1 MKQTKKIKRF
11 LLLLL
16 GVLLMQ
22 TGMAQET
29 FPKNGVSDL
38 RQGEYALINATAVTS
53 DKTVNNAVILIKGKK
68 IIKLEAGLAVP
79 KGFKVIDLKGKYVY
93 PAFIDVYSNY
103 GMPEVVM
110 PPRTNPV
117 IKREQIIPA
126 RAGAYNANDAIKADF
141 DAGRAFALD
150 QKKAKALRDQGI
162 GTVSSFRPD
171 GVARG
176 TSVVLSLGE
185 DQENEL
191 ILKNE
196 VSAYFSM
203 DKGSSLQDYPHTL
216 MGGISLMRQ
225 TWFDALWYGQLEEKP
240 FVDLTLEALNRQL
253 GIPWYFESPD
263 WSMTLTVDKVSKELG
278 KDFII
283 KGAGDEYQRIDKIRE
298 MGRQMVIPLNF
309 PKSFDV
315 SDSLFHDLIS
325 LKDMKHWE
333 MAPLNLAY
341 LAKNEVDFAITADGL
356 DDPKV
361 FLDHL
366 KIAVASG
373 LGANKAL
380 EALTK
385 TPARFLG
392 MENVLGGLEEGMY
405 GNMIISTGPIFDF
418 GSQLTEIWVQG
429 KNYKVSAKSTLDS
442 AYVPAVTI
450 DDNPE
455 MLYPFTAFGSE
466 ELPTSETM
474 LIKGVTVWTNTE
486 KGILK
491 NHDVLIENG
500 KISKVGENL
509 KAGKVRVI
517 DGTGRHLSAGIID
530 EHAHIALKA
539 INEMAINTSMVRMA
553 DVVNPEDI
561 AIYRALAGGVV
572 AAQLLHGSSD
582 AIGGQSALV
591 KLKWGGT
598 AQDMMIDGADK
609 FIKFALGENPKRS
622 KSDPSIRFPRTIMG
636 LEQVYTDAFTNAL
649 EYEKLWKGVSTDGS
663 SDKSASIP
671 RRDLVNEAMLEII
684 HKRLFITSHSYV
696 QSEML
701 MLMDVADRFDFTIN
715 TFTHVLEGY
724 KIANEM
730 QAHGVGGSTFS
741 DRWNYKWEARN
752 AIPYNTVLM
761 SGQGVVTAVNSD
773 SGETIRH
780 LNQEAAKS
788 IKYGGMDE
796 QEALKL
802 ATLNPAIL
810 LHLDETM
817 GTVEEGKSAD
827 IVLWSDSPLSIY
839 AKAEKTIIE
848 GAVYFDMERDLE
860 LRAQVAA
867 ERRRILS
874 KMKMW
879 SDKGGETV
887 KVSSAVPIEMECD
900 FLDAESLMEMLK

>member
-1 MKQTKKIKRF
+1 
-11 LLLLL
+11 
-16 GVLLMQ
+16 MQ

-29 FPKNGVSDL
+29 FPKNGVSDF
-38 RQGEYALINATAVTS
+38 REGEYALINATAVTA
-53 DKTVNNAVILIKGKK
+53 DKTIKNAVILIKGNK
-68 IIKLEAGLAVP
+68 IVRLQENLAVP
-79 KGFKVIDLKGKYVY
+79 GGYKIIDLQGKFVY

-103 GMPEVVM
+103 GMPEVKM

-117 IKREQIIPA
+117 IKREQIAPT

-141 DAGRAFALD
+141 DAGSAFAFD
-150 QKKAKALRDQGI
+150 EKKAKALRDQGI
-162 GTVSSFRPD
+162 ATVSSFRAD

-176 TSVVLSLGE
+176 TSVVVSLGE
-185 DQENEL
+185 GQDNEL
-191 ILKNE
+191 VLKNK

-203 DKGSSLQDYPHTL
+203 DKGSSLQDYPYTL

-225 TWFDALWYGQLEEKP
+225 TWFDAQWYGKLEQKP
-240 FVDLTLEALNRQL
+240 FMDLTLEALNDQL
-253 GIPWYFESPD
+253 DIPWYFESPD

-278 KDFII
+278 KNFII
-283 KGAGDEYQRIDKIRE
+283 KGAGDEYQRVEKIKA
-298 MGRQMVIPLNF
+298 MGKRMVIPVNF

-315 SDSLFHDLIS
+315 GDTLFNDLIS

-341 LAKNEVDFAITADGL
+341 LSKSEVDFAVTADGL
-356 DDPKV
+356 EDPKV

-373 LGANKAL
+373 LEPNKAL
-380 EALTK
+380 AALTT

-392 MENVLGGLEEGMY
+392 MEDVLGGLEAGMY
-405 GNMIISTGPIFDF
+405 GNIIISSGPIFEF
-418 GSQLTEIWVQG
+418 GSQLVEIWVQG
-429 KNYKVSAKSTLDS
+429 KSYPVSAKSTLS
-442 AYVPAVTI
+442 NSYVPALRI
-450 DDNPE
+450 QDNPGI
-455 MLYPFTAFGSE
+455 LYPFTAFGSE
-466 ELPTSETM
+466 ELPKSETL
-474 LIKGVTVWTNTE
+474 LIKGVTVWTNAE
-486 KGILK
+486 KGVLE
-491 NHDVLIENG
+491 NQDVLVENG
-500 KISKVGENL
+500 KISKIGENI
-509 KAGKVRVI
+509 KAGKARII

-530 EHAHIALKA
+530 EHSHIALKS
-539 INEMAINTSMVRMA
+539 INEMAINTSMVRME
-553 DVVNPEDI
+553 DVINPEDI
-561 AIYRALAGGVV
+561 GIYRALAGGVV

-598 AQDMMIDGADK
+598 AQDMLIDGADR

-649 EYEKLWKGVSTDGS
+649 EYQKLWKGIADNAS
-663 SDKSASIP
+663 SAP
-671 RRDLVNEAMLEII
+671 RRDLVNEAMLDII
-684 HKRLFITSHSYV
+684 NKHLFITSHSYV

-701 MLMDVADRFDFTIN
+701 MLMDVAERFDFRIN
-715 TFTHVLEGY
+715 TFTHVLEGF
-724 KIANEM
+724 KIADEM
-730 QAHGVGGSTFS
+730 KAHGVGGSTFS

-761 SGQGVVTAVNSD
+761 AGQGVVTAVNSD

-788 IKYGGMDE
+788 IRYGGMDE

-810 LHLDETM
+810 LHLDKTM

-827 IVLWSDSPLSIY
+827 IVLWSSSPLSVY
-839 AKAEKTIIE
+839 AIAEKTIIE
-848 GAVYFDMERDLE
+848 GAIYFDIEKDLE
-860 LRAQVAA
+860 LRAKVAA
-867 ERRRILS
+867 ERKRILS
-874 KMKMW
+874 KMKTW

-887 KVSSAVPIEMECD
+887 KASSPIPIEMECD
-900 FLDAESLMEMLK
+900 FLGAESIMEMLK